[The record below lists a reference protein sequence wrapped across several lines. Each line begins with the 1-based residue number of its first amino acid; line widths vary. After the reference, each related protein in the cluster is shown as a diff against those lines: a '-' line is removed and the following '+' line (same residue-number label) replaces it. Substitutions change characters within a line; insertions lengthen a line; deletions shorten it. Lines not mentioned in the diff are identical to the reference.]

1 MPEHLT
7 TEQALQLEIVQLR
20 LQIGAQMR
28 EIERLKAEL
37 AKLQSMLRGMG
48 LAPDGPEEFDKVRKM
63 C

>member
-1 MPEHLT
+1 MT

-28 EIERLKAEL
+28 EIERLEAENARL
-37 AKLQSMLRGMG
+37 RGVLRGMG